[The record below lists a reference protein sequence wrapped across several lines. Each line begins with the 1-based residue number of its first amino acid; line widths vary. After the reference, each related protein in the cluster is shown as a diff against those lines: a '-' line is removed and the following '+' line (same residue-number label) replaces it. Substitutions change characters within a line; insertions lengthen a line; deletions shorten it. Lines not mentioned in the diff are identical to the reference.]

1 MVPFTCADLQKH
13 TASRMQLDTQINENN
28 TVQEVS
34 TWIKRC
40 ASTIDHRLS
49 MHRYTPTNFV
59 PLYLIYHAS
68 TNFCLVMYV
77 QELELLEDDAVVY
90 KLVGPVLVKQ
100 DVVEARV
107 TVKKRLDYITKEM

>member
-49 MHRYTPTNFV
+49 MHRYT
-59 PLYLIYHAS
+59 
-68 TNFCLVMYV
+68 NFCLVMYV